1 MHGSLPYPPNAAE
14 MAAGARFPRG
24 KMKKEKKSSILQF
37 KLDSG
42 LSQLE
47 IFLQAQNETL
57 RITWVSLIV
66 I

>member
-1 MHGSLPYPPNAAE
+1 MDLCPIHQMQL
-14 MAAGARFPRG
+14 
-24 KMKKEKKSSILQF
+24 KWQLKKEKKSSILQF

-47 IFLQAQNETL
+47 IFLRVQNETL